1 MPRDEATVLDIAL
14 ACRRIV
20 QFRGLLDRVG
30 FLADEKSVSAVLHQI
45 LVIGEAVKR
54 LSDRFRAAHPTI
66 PWRRIAGMR
75 DHLIHGYDNVDRDE
89 VWKAV
94 DSDVPALLGYLEPL
108 VRKP

>member
-1 MPRDEATVLDIAL
+1 MRRDDATLLDIIL
-14 ACRRIV
+14 ACRRII
-20 QFRGLLDRVG
+20 QFRGLLDRAA

-54 LSDRFRAAHPTI
+54 LSDAFRGGHQTV

-94 DSDVPALLGYLEPL
+94 DSDVPALLAYLQPL
-108 VRKP
+108 IPKT